1 MKEWKRKIILFLSSQ
16 SISLFGSS
24 IVQYA
29 IMWHIT
35 LSTESGMMMTLY
47 IIVGFIPTFVLSP
60 FAGVWADRFNRKKLI
75 MLADG
80 SIAFAT
86 LVLAILYLAGY
97 QYIWLLFIISAI
109 RAMGAAVQGPAVGA
123 MLPQMVPEEKLLNI
137 NGLNGSVQSAIA
149 FISPMVSAALLSVYS
164 LEVILFVDVITAIVA
179 IMILSFLKVKKQQAA
194 ADSKLVYLDD
204 LKAGIRYIQKHAFLK
219 ELFVFFA
226 VLFFLMAPASFLTPL
241 QVTRSFGGDVWRL
254 TAIEMAFSIGMVIGG
269 GLLAVWGGMKNHIHT
284 MTAAGFVFSLCTF
297 AFGIIPNF
305 WLYITMMLICGIS
318 LPFFNSPT
326 MTLLQEKVDPPYLGR
341 IFGVFT
347 MISSSMVPLGML
359 LFGPL
364 ADKIQI
370 ETILIVTG
378 ILLFLLI
385 ALMARNKTL
394 LEIGQ
399 QKEKVSSGVRVD

>member
-1 MKEWKRKIILFLSSQ
+1 
-16 SISLFGSS
+16 
-24 IVQYA
+24 
-29 IMWHIT
+29 
-35 LSTESGMMMTLY
+35 
-47 IIVGFIPTFVLSP
+47 
-60 FAGVWADRFNRKKLI
+60 

-86 LVLAILYLAGY
+86 LVLAILYLSGY

-109 RAMGAAVQGPAVGA
+109 RAMGAAVQGPAVGS

-179 IMILSFLKVKKQQAA
+179 IIILSFLKVKKQQAA
-194 ADSKLVYLDD
+194 ADSKMVYLDD

-269 GLLAVWGGMKNHIHT
+269 GLLAAWGGMKNHIHT
-284 MTAAGFVFSLCTF
+284 MTAAGFVFSLCTL

-326 MTLLQEKVDPPYLGR
+326 MTLLQEKVDPAYLGR

-347 MISSSMVPLGML
+347 MISSSMVPIGML

-394 LEIGQ
+394 LEVGQ